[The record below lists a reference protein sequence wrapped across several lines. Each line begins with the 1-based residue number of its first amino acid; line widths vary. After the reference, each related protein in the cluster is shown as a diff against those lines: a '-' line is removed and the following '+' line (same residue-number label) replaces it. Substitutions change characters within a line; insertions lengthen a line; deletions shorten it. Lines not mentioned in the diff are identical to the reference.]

1 MTAPSPYPSLRRPLL
16 AIVLGCVVGIAAGL
30 AAGFYAGS
38 QLDDSGVP
46 TESRNELVALLLAVL
61 NAVLTAISYSISFLV
76 PALNWF
82 AGVWA
87 ACVALALAVDCC
99 QPQQRSVPKM
109 TALALLVLLSG
120 LGLVAVAVWARGYD
134 ADHPAQVLATIAP
147 ALACSAAL
155 LVALPVLV
163 IGHFVGRRRA
173 RRAMPTHAAAGA

>member
-46 TESRNELVALLLAVL
+46 TESRNELVALLL
-61 NAVLTAISYSISFLV
+61 AVLTAISYSISFLV

>member
-1 MTAPSPYPSLRRPLL
+1 MTAPSAYPSLRRPLL

-30 AAGFYAGS
+30 AAGFHAGS

-46 TESRNELVALLLAVL
+46 TKSGNELVAVL
-61 NAVLTAISYSISFLV
+61 NAVLTAISDSISFLV

-82 AGVWA
+82 AGGWA

-120 LGLVAVAVWARGYD
+120 PGLVAVAVWARGDD

-173 RRAMPTHAAAGA
+173 RRAMPTHAVAGA

>member
-1 MTAPSPYPSLRRPLL
+1 MTASSPYPSLRRPLL
-16 AIVLGCVVGIAAGL
+16 AIVLGCVVAIAAGL

-46 TESRNELVALLLAVL
+46 TKSGNELVALLL
-61 NAVLTAISYSISFLV
+61 AVLTAISYSISFLV

-134 ADHPAQVLATIAP
+134 ADHPAQVMVTIAP

>member
-16 AIVLGCVVGIAAGL
+16 AIVPGCVVGIAAGL

-46 TESRNELVALLLAVL
+46 TESRNELVALLL
-61 NAVLTAISYSISFLV
+61 AVLTAISYSISFLV

>member
-1 MTAPSPYPSLRRPLL
+1 MSAAYPSLRRPLL
-16 AIVLGCVVGIAAGL
+16 AIVLGCVVAIAAGL
-30 AAGFYAGS
+30 SAGFYALW

-46 TESRNELVALLLAVL
+46 TNSGHGLVALLLAVL
-61 NAVLTAISYSISFLV
+61 TAIGYSISFLV

-99 QPQQRSVPKM
+99 QQQQRSVPKM

-120 LGLVAVAVWARGYD
+120 LGLVAMAVRARGYD
-134 ADHPAQVLATIAP
+134 ADDTAQVLAMIAP
-147 ALACSAAL
+147 VLACSVAL
-155 LVALPVLV
+155 LVALPVLL

-173 RRAMPTHAAAGA
+173 RRSMPTHAAAGT

>member
-1 MTAPSPYPSLRRPLL
+1 MSAAYPSLRRPLL

-38 QLDDSGVP
+38 QLDDSGV
-46 TESRNELVALLLAVL
+46 TTKSGNELVALLL
-61 NAVLTAISYSISFLV
+61 AVLTAISYSISFLV

-87 ACVALALAVDCC
+87 ACVALALTVDCC

-134 ADHPAQVLATIAP
+134 TDDTAQVLAMIAP
-147 ALACSAAL
+147 ALACSVAL